1 MAGTFIGICKYQGKH
16 ETTVH
21 FTYTAFDMFVKSWSL
36 WKVWRYQNF
45 SQEV

>member
-1 MAGTFIGICKYQGKH
+1 MTVHTDVFIGICKNQSKR

-36 WKVWRYQNF
+36 
-45 SQEV
+45 